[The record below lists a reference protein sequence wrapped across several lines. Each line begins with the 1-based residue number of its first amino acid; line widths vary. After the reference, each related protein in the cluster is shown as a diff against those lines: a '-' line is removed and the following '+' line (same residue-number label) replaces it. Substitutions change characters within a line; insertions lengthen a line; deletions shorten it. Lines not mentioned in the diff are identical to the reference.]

1 MVLSCAIWQSSHT
14 TPAADVRRY
23 SQARCTDS
31 MHVLFLQRDIKMV
44 PYEVKEAPD
53 GFCLICVDY
62 LGERQ
67 CFRPEQLVAMLMVDL
82 KVIFAAC
89 MSSESLR
96 S

>member
-1 MVLSCAIWQSSHT
+1 
-14 TPAADVRRY
+14 
-23 SQARCTDS
+23 
-31 MHVLFLQRDIKMV
+31 MV

-82 KVIFAAC
+82 KVTSC
-89 MSSESLR
+89 CLHEL
-96 S
+96 